1 MTYTVVVTG
10 AGVTLAIDV
19 TVMDAVLVAEIVIS
33 VVVVETLVVVL
44 VNVVVVVVVVVLIP
58 EETVKVVLSV
68 TVTGTVYMPVLVTVT
83 VAGGVRFSTVEQILL
98 PIEGYWVRT
107 MSTARMIGFVQ
118 SAAARPAIG
127 AFGRGSS
134 AEVLARRQ

>member
-1 MTYTVVVTG
+1 MTYTVVVTS
-10 AGVTLAIDV
+10 AGVMLAVDV
-19 TVMDAVLVAEIVIS
+19 IVMDVVLITEIVIS
-33 VVVVETLVVVL
+33 VVVVETSVVVL
-44 VNVVVVVVVVVLIP
+44 VNVVVAVVVVVLIP
-58 EETVKVVLSV
+58 EETVKVVSLV
-68 TVTGTVYMPVLVTVT
+68 MVTGTVYVPVLVTVT

-107 MSTARMIGFVQ
+107 LLTARMIGFVQ